1 MRRKPDF
8 LKPNVKYNQN
18 YHKNETF
25 FNAKNKRNK
34 QLKENKKKTMFNEY
48 YNKTCV
54 ICYYTLSL
62 REIIIYLHVFM
73 PSMQHFN

>member
-34 QLKENKKKTMFNEY
+34 QLEENKKKQCLTNIITKHVSF
-48 YNKTCV
+48 V
-54 ICYYTLSL
+54 I
-62 REIIIYLHVFM
+62 IH
-73 PSMQHFN
+73 